1 MPVQDSS
8 QRHRLDQP
16 RKRSLELEEA
26 AQTRRILYDAH
37 DSLEAAFRL
46 TIADGATYERAS
58 IHIGTCDVS
67 NHCVGMWGHST
78 SRNRIQN
85 TSAHAF

>member
-1 MPVQDSS
+1 MPVQDRS
-8 QRHRLDQP
+8 QRHCPGQP

-26 AQTRRILYDAH
+26 AQMRRIIYDAH
-37 DSLEAAFRL
+37 DTLEAEFRL
-46 TIADGATYERAS
+46 TIAAGATYECAS
-58 IHIGTCDVS
+58 IHTGTCDVS

>member
-1 MPVQDSS
+1 MPFQDRS
-8 QRHRLDQP
+8 QRHCPGQP

-26 AQTRRILYDAH
+26 AQMRRIIYDAH
-37 DSLEAAFRL
+37 DTLEAEFRL
-46 TIADGATYERAS
+46 TTAAGTTYARAS
-58 IHIGTCDVS
+58 THTGTCGAS

>member
-8 QRHRLDQP
+8 QRHRLGQP
-16 RKRSLELEEA
+16 RENSLEIEEA
-26 AQTRRILYDAH
+26 AQMRRILYDAH